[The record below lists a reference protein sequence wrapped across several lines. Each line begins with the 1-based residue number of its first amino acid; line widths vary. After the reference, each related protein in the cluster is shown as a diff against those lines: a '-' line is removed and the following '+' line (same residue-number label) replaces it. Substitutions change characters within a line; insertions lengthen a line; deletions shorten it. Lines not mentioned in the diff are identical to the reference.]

1 MNVICRR
8 LVTDT
13 NARILVTAP
22 TNKAVIVLAQRFLDL
37 VDEMND
43 STFDYTNP
51 VLVGVEDKLVGD
63 EWQSSSQISLR
74 SIFAFTWM
82 ESVIRELA
90 TLLENLENINK
101 AIGPS
106 LALIDS
112 AKKIQ
117 CKLSSGIPCHSSECM
132 FDMRQ
137 LVHNLEA
144 AAAAKIWE
152 ISMTG
157 CVDHLNT
164 ETSSH
169 YVGESINHGKI
180 LLALLKDIDP
190 AEAVTELLS
199 KARVI
204 FCTLTTAGSSLL
216 KQTRQVSDLLVDEA
230 AACSEAE
237 ICIPFCLRPERMLAV
252 GDPMQ
257 LPPTIMSRHAADLG
271 LSKSMHD
278 RLMNECDE
286 EYFMLVSSMSFS
298 NTRIVIMLSIIYI
311 YNHRIIRFRINN
323 IVWCLPSLV
332 FLRDNSTM
340 ERSLMG
346 IMSQG
351 KPS

>member
-1 MNVICRR
+1 MVNVICRR

-37 VDEMND
+37 VNEMND
-43 STFDYTNP
+43 STFDHINP

-63 EWQSSSQISLR
+63 EWKSSSQLSLR

-82 ESVIRELA
+82 ESVKSELTA
-90 TLLENLENINK
+90 LVENMENINK

-106 LALIDS
+106 QALIDS
-112 AKKIQ
+112 AKKMQ
-117 CKLSSGIPCHSSECM
+117 CKLSNGIPCQSSECM
-132 FDMRQ
+132 YDMRK

-152 ISMTG
+152 ISIKG
-157 CVDHLNT
+157 CTDHSNT
-164 ETSSH
+164 DTSL
-169 YVGESINHGKI
+169 YYIGESINHGKS
-180 LLALLKDIDP
+180 LLALLSDINP
-190 AEAVTELLS
+190 SEALTELIS
-199 KARVI
+199 TARVI
-204 FCTLTTAGSSLL
+204 FCTLTTAGSSIL
-216 KQTRQVSDLLVDEA
+216 KQTRKVSDLLVDEA

-237 ICIPFCLRPERMLAV
+237 ICIPFFLRPERMLAV

-286 EYFMLVSSMSFS
+286 EYFMLVSSMSYS
-298 NTRIVIMLSIIYI
+298 NTCTALNSSEII
-311 YNHRIIRFRINN
+311 
-323 IVWCLPSLV
+323 
-332 FLRDNSTM
+332 
-340 ERSLMG
+340 
-346 IMSQG
+346 
-351 KPS
+351 